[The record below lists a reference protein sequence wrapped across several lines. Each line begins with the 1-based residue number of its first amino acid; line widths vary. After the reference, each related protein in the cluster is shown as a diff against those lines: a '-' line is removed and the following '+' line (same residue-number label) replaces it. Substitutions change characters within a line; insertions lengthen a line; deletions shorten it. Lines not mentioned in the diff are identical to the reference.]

1 MGILEANVPK
11 SIGRSI
17 YRNRLNRIKKIVYT
31 HEQANW
37 RTAQSQCLKR
47 NWKLIEFRLNY
58 TSREKKRKRKK
69 INFAHPYISNCTR
82 DENSSWVSLTNMG
95 ISLWTCSSSVC
106 RDDEAHLWLC
116 LESIYSFQL
125 RQWRRIVNEF
135 LLVSSFEVG
144 SSLLNLFYFLRAVQR
159 YLFAMKNYGNW
170 RKKML
175 MNWCVLCHFVGALC
189 PYRSASYLQ

>member
-58 TSREKKRKRKK
+58 TSREKKKGKEKK
-69 INFAHPYISNCTR
+69 STLPIPIYLIVQEMRIQAEFHSRTWAFRCEHARQVYAGMMKLTCDFVSNQFTAFNFANGG
-82 DENSSWVSLTNMG
+82 E
-95 ISLWTCSSSVC
+95 
-106 RDDEAHLWLC
+106 
-116 LESIYSFQL
+116 
-125 RQWRRIVNEF
+125 
-135 LLVSSFEVG
+135 
-144 SSLLNLFYFLRAVQR
+144 
-159 YLFAMKNYGNW
+159 
-170 RKKML
+170 
-175 MNWCVLCHFVGALC
+175 
-189 PYRSASYLQ
+189 